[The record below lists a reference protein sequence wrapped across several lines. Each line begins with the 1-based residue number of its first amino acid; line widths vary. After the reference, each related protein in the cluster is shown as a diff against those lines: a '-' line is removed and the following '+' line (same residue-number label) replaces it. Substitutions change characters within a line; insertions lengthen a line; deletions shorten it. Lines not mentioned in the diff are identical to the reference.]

1 MNVNRTSG
9 SFLHTAIVG
18 AGPYGL
24 SLAAHLREAG
34 VPHRIFGRPM
44 HSWAT
49 QMPVGMKLKSDGFAS
64 NLSAGSVPF
73 TLEDFARLTGRPYH
87 ATRIPVA
94 IEDFIAY
101 GQEFARRFVPELE
114 EVDVTHVESEG
125 HAFRLTLE
133 TGESFLARHVILATG
148 VSLFP
153 WMPPMLR
160 HLPAG
165 LVSHTSDHRIF
176 DQFRGREV
184 LVLGRGASSL
194 NAAVILNEIG
204 AHPTVVTRA
213 QKIHVHRAAFGNK
226 PPLWYRLRHP
236 ASPLGESLRSWLA
249 SSFPGLFRALPAPLR
264 RVLVY
269 KHLGPAGGSALQG
282 RLEGKFPILRSWSV
296 VSAEAVPGADGEG
309 EMVRVTLAH
318 ETGEK
323 REIITSHVIAG
334 TGYRTDLDRYRF
346 LAANLRASIHRQKL
360 GAPVLSRNFETS
372 VQGLYLVGPAA
383 AASFGP
389 LLRFAAGAGYAAT
402 QVTNHLAVD
411 FARLRGLAR
420 PSLDMQAQRVRP
432 VK

>member
-1 MNVNRTSG
+1 LNVNRNSG

-34 VPHRIFGRPM
+34 VPHRIFGRSM

-87 ATRIPVA
+87 ATQIPVA

-114 EVDVTHVESEG
+114 EVDVTNIESEG
-125 HAFRLTLE
+125 KAFRLTLE

-153 WMPPMLR
+153 WLPPVLR
-160 HLPAG
+160 SLPSN
-165 LVSHTSDHRIF
+165 LVSHTADHRTF
-176 DQFRGREV
+176 DQFQGRDV

-213 QKIHVHRAAFGNK
+213 RKIHIHRPAFSGRS
-226 PPLWYRLRHP
+226 PLWYRLRHP
-236 ASPLGESLRSWLA
+236 SSPLGSSLRSWMA

-264 RVLVY
+264 RALVY
-269 KHLGPAGGSALQG
+269 RHLGPAGGVTLHG
-282 RLEGKFPILRSWSV
+282 RLEGKMPILRGWSV
-296 VSAEAVPGADGEG
+296 LKAEAVPGNDGEEIIRLKLANDDG
-309 EMVRVTLAH
+309 ET
-318 ETGEK
+318 
-323 REIITSHVIAG
+323 REITTSHVIAG

-346 LAANLRASIHRQKL
+346 LAANLRASIHRQKF
-360 GAPVLSRNFETS
+360 GAPVLSRSFETS
-372 VQGLYLVGPAA
+372 VPGLYLIGPAA
-383 AASFGP
+383 AATFGP
-389 LLRFAAGAGYAAT
+389 LLRFAAGASYAAT
-402 QVTNHLAVD
+402 QVTNHLAQD
-411 FARLRGLAR
+411 FARIRGLAR
-420 PSLDMQAQRVRP
+420 PSMAVQAQRVRP

>member
-1 MNVNRTSG
+1 MNRNTG
-9 SFLHTAIVG
+9 SFLHAAIIG

-87 ATRIPVA
+87 ATAVPIA
-94 IEDFIAY
+94 LEDFIAY
-101 GQEFARRFVPELE
+101 GQEFAHRFVPELE
-114 EVDVTHVESEG
+114 EVDVTHIESEG
-125 HAFRLTLE
+125 KAFRLTLE

-148 VSLFP
+148 VSLFS
-153 WMPPMLR
+153 WIPPMLR
-160 HLPAG
+160 HLPAS
-165 LVSHTSDHRIF
+165 LVSHTADHRTF
-176 DQFRGREV
+176 EQFRGREV

-204 AHPTVVTRA
+204 SHPTVVTRS
-213 QKIHVHRAAFGNK
+213 QKIHIHRPAFEGK
-226 PPLWYRLRHP
+226 TPLWYRLRHP
-236 ASPLGESLRSWLA
+236 SSPLGESLRSWL
-249 SSFPGLFRALPAPLR
+249 SSNFPGVFQALPAPLR
-264 RVLVY
+264 RALVY
-269 KHLGPAGGSALQG
+269 KHLGPAGGSTLQG
-282 RLEGKFPILRSWSV
+282 RIEGRMPILRGWSV
-296 VSAEAVPGADGEG
+296 LKAEAVAGPSGE
-309 EMVRVTLAH
+309 EMVRVKLAN
-318 ETGEK
+318 EAGER
-323 REIITSHVIAG
+323 REITTSHIISG

-346 LAANLRASIHRQKL
+346 LAANLRASIHRQKY
-360 GAPVLSRNFETS
+360 GAPVLSRSFETS
-372 VQGLYLVGPAA
+372 VPGLYLVGPAA

-402 QVTNHLAVD
+402 QVTNHLAAD
-411 FARLRGLAR
+411 FARIRGLAR
-420 PSLDMQAQRVRP
+420 PSMAVQAQRVRP